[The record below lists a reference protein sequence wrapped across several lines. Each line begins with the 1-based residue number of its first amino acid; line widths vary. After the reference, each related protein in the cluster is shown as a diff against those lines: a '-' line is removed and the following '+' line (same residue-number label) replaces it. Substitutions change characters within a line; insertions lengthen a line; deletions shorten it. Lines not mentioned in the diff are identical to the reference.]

1 MASMVFTSSPFSVQ
15 SFVKLR
21 TNSNYP
27 HPSCYV
33 PRVKN
38 SYEHLSYK
46 NISHIESSKSLFL
59 KGDNNFSISSPK
71 FPRVAS
77 TYSPSLNII
86 KASRDVNIYHYP
98 AFEGGAKTGF
108 ELGDRYRGMFL
119 LIVNI
124 PQMGSKWVETEI
136 KFLNDLRKLYE
147 GKVSSPFKKGFEVLG
162 FFYDMENRHGLKS
175 WHWGQNHEIEAE
187 KGRIRRLAN
196 FPIFDKVE
204 VNDDSHDNLYRFM
217 RTSRNI
223 PKIEEE
229 FEKFLIDGNG
239 IPIKHFIRYD
249 GETLEPQPVRPGEYP
264 GESFTSKDTN
274 PIKAEIDK
282 FHWETESQ

>member
-33 PRVKN
+33 PR
-38 SYEHLSYK
+38 
-46 NISHIESSKSLFL
+46 
-59 KGDNNFSISSPK
+59 GDNNFSIASPK

-86 KASRDVNIYHYP
+86 KASRDENIYHYP
-98 AFEGGAKTGF
+98 AYEGGDPTGF
-108 ELGDRYRGMFL
+108 ALGDRYRGMVL

-124 PQMGSKWVETEI
+124 PQMGSIWAETEI

-147 GKVSSPFKKGFEVLG
+147 GKISSPFKKGFEVLG
-162 FFYDMENRHGLKS
+162 FFYDMENHHGIKS
-175 WHWGQNHEIEAE
+175 WFGLENHEIEAE
-187 KGRIRRLAN
+187 KERIRRLAN

-204 VNDDSHDNLYRFM
+204 VNDDHHENLYRFM
-217 RTSRNI
+217 RTSRDI
-223 PKIEEE
+223 PKIGEE

-239 IPIKHFIRYD
+239 IPVKHFIRFD

-264 GESFTSKDTN
+264 GESFTSEETN
-274 PIKAEIDK
+274 IIKATIDK
-282 FHWETESQ
+282 FHWKTQSQ

>member
-1 MASMVFTSSPFSVQ
+1 
-15 SFVKLR
+15 
-21 TNSNYP
+21 
-27 HPSCYV
+27 
-33 PRVKN
+33 
-38 SYEHLSYK
+38 
-46 NISHIESSKSLFL
+46 
-59 KGDNNFSISSPK
+59 
-71 FPRVAS
+71 
-77 TYSPSLNII
+77 
-86 KASRDVNIYHYP
+86 
-98 AFEGGAKTGF
+98 
-108 ELGDRYRGMFL
+108 
-119 LIVNI
+119 
-124 PQMGSKWVETEI
+124 
-136 KFLNDLRKLYE
+136 
-147 GKVSSPFKKGFEVLG
+147 
-162 FFYDMENRHGLKS
+162 MENRHGLKS